1 MGQGNRREVQRA
13 WRMNRN
19 IQQCRVGD
27 RGNLYKVPDTRDVRG
42 SQDPMSPFQ
51 LTRLLR
57 D

>member
-1 MGQGNRREVQRA
+1 
-13 WRMNRN
+13 MNRN